1 MIFLHQCLIICMFC
15 IIIKKTLTKYFQN
28 NFFHAPLIWRRF
40 LAVLVL
46 AALKP
51 VTAAPCQPMTAA
63 LCQPMTA
70 AAACMAAGDFNGR
83 KIRRA
88 AAGKFISCRLA
99 PQGLVWSLLAPELVW
114 PAARFSRL
122 APRDFLS
129 VHRAICWRNLSRVEC
144 VGTA

>member
-1 MIFLHQCLIICMFC
+1 MFAYFYVLHNYKKNVDKILPKQVIFHTPF
-15 IIIKKTLTKYFQN
+15 
-28 NFFHAPLIWRRF
+28 IWRRF

-70 AAACMAAGDFNGR
+70 AAACMTAGDFNGR

-114 PAARFSRL
+114 PAARFL
-122 APRDFLS
+122 YL
-129 VHRAICWRNLSRVEC
+129 HREISFPCTARF
-144 VGTA
+144 VGEIFPGWNVLGRPGA